1 MSSPRREKQRPK
13 DVSQATLDHFCSIPL
28 AQSTLHDPSFR
39 IYSSSRR
46 VTDNGKGHTLT
57 GRTWNTDSTIR
68 ELLSLARPSK
78 SDAPLPQPEN
88 DRAEVRRF
96 YTFGGDLNAHPD
108 LLHGGVIASVLDST
122 LGNAIGVQFPDGA
135 LRMFTVQLNIT
146 YKKAVPTPG
155 TVMARSWVT
164 KVEDGGRKVWAAGM
178 IEGADGVLH
187 ATAEGMWLKAKEKPR
202 L

>member
-1 MSSPRREKQRPK
+1 
-13 DVSQATLDHFCSIPL
+13 
-28 AQSTLHDPSFR
+28 
-39 IYSSSRR
+39 
-46 VTDNGKGHTLT
+46 
-57 GRTWNTDSTIR
+57 
-68 ELLSLARPSK
+68 LSLSRPSK

-122 LGNAIGVQFPDGA
+122 LGNAIGVQFPAGA

-178 IEGADGVLH
+178 IEGEGGVVH
-187 ATAEGMWLKAKEKPR
+187 ATAEGIWLKAKDKTK